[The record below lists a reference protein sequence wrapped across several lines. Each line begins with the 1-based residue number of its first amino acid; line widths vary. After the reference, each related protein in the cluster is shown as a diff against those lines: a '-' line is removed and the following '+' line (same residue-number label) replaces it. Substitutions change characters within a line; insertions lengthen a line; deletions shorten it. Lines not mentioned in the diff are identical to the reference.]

1 MAPALPRIPHW
12 EFFLVSFH
20 FSLII
25 VYHTS
30 EGTGQSQ
37 KISQGQPVRASMAVI
52 ADFDVQKKKKGG

>member
-1 MAPALPRIPHW
+1 MAPALPGIPHW
-12 EFFLVSFH
+12 DFFLVSFH